1 MDVPQR
7 QVTEVAA
14 REELQDRDK
23 MIATL
28 ELVCAECCYST
39 EPSTINVVPSL
50 VLPFIRVASDLVLR

>member
-7 QVTEVAA
+7 QVTEVSA

-28 ELVCAECCYST
+28 ELVCAKCCYST
-39 EPSTINVVPSL
+39 EPSNINVVPSL
-50 VLPFIRVASDLVLR
+50 VLTFAVV